1 MTSRK
6 RRKRRPRTTR
16 VKPGASVSR
25 ADAGAAPSRAE
36 PAAGARRRRA
46 SDPDERP
53 PAPWGNFP
61 FVELV
66 VLVGLVMLIAGFVV
80 QGRRGTTMIFIGIVL
95 GSLGG
100 LELAI
105 REHWAGYRSH
115 TLLLSSATG
124 VAVLVALALLVPSLW
139 FPVAL
144 AIAATTFAAAALGLV
159 HLFRRRSGLSFK
171 LR

>member
-1 MTSRK
+1 L
-6 RRKRRPRTTR
+6 
-16 VKPGASVSR
+16 
-25 ADAGAAPSRAE
+25 
-36 PAAGARRRRA
+36 
-46 SDPDERP
+46 
-53 PAPWGNFP
+53 
-61 FVELV
+61 VELV

-124 VAVLVALALLVPSLW
+124 VAVLAALAFLVPTLW

-144 AIAATTFAAAALGLV
+144 AIAAATSAAAALGLV